1 MTTLRMRTCVR
12 CGVGSFLLAAALTAV
27 ACSGEAVQSTPAPS
41 GRGGGGLNAAVP
53 VTTASVVQKTTPI
66 TVEGI
71 GTVIAAS
78 TVSVHAQITGEL
90 TSVNFKEGEDVTQ
103 GQVIVTLDRRPLE
116 AALQQAQAN
125 LERDLAQ
132 AANARAQAARAEDL
146 AGRGIVTREQ
156 LDPGLRGAH
165 LRREVVRQKADTHG
179 SRGWVSGR
187 AGTRRRPASDPDSR
201 SSAR

>member
-12 CGVGSFLLAAALTAV
+12 CGVGSCLLAAALTAV

-116 AALQQAQAN
+116 AALQQAQAT
-125 LERDLAQ
+125 LAPDVAQ
-132 AANARAQAARAEDL
+132 AANAKAQAARHPGPL
-146 AGRGIVTREQ
+146 QRGI
-156 LDPGLRGAH
+156 A
-165 LRREVVRQKADTHG
+165 
-179 SRGWVSGR
+179 
-187 AGTRRRPASDPDSR
+187 
-201 SSAR
+201 